1 MKKED
6 FIYASS
12 ICCTKWINGFKNPK
26 NVQIARILV
35 VKLDEI
41 GDMVNALPVFK
52 ELKNLY
58 PNAPITLWCKPFV
71 KTLLE
76 PMSTIDQIVTESKML
91 KGNYDLIVELRG
103 NFESIKYAFLHPPKY
118 RLDRATIRLR
128 NKLKHAS
135 HPHEVITNLQII
147 EPIISTLPSKPLIAL
162 DFKDSDIALA
172 DQFLS
177 QNNIKQFA
185 VFHCGARRKL
195 RQWKESNFIAVAKYL
210 NQHYQL
216 QIVFA
221 GDESDI
227 EMIARMQKSLDFTS
241 FSIAG
246 KFSLSTFAALCKRAR
261 IFLGNESGPLHVAA
275 ASGCAVL
282 GLYGPGEPHVF
293 YPWGSNGH
301 YLHEVLSCNPCD
313 QIHCKFPDNTCMD
326 RISIAAVQS
335 KLDTILAL

>member
-12 ICCTKWINGFKNPK
+12 ICCSTWVNGFKKPQNIH
-26 NVQIARILV
+26 VSRILI

-41 GDMVNALPVFK
+41 GDMVNAIPVFQ
-52 ELKNLY
+52 ELKNVY
-58 PNAPITLWCKPFV
+58 PSATQTLWCKPFV
-71 KTLLE
+71 KSLME
-76 PMSTIDQIVTESKML
+76 PMEAIDHIVLSAKELNGK
-91 KGNYDLIVELRG
+91 YDLIIELRG
-103 NFESIKYAFLHPPKY
+103 TFESIGYALLHPPQY
-118 RLDRATIRLR
+118 RLDRASVRLK
-128 NKLKHAS
+128 NKLNKGV
-135 HPHEVITNLQII
+135 HPHEVLTNLQII
-147 EPIISTLPSKPLIAL
+147 APLLNEIPSKPLIAL
-162 DFKDSDIALA
+162 DFKDSDIELA
-172 DQFLS
+172 NQFLN
-177 QNNIKQFA
+177 QNKINQFA

-221 GDESDI
+221 GDESDM

-246 KFSLSTFAALCKRAR
+246 KFSLPTFAALCKRAR
-261 IFLGNESGPLHVAA
+261 VFLGNESGPLHVAA
-275 ASGCAVL
+275 AAGCAVL

>member
-12 ICCTKWINGFKNPK
+12 ICCNKWINRFKDPK
-26 NVQIARILV
+26 KVQIARILI

-41 GDMVNALPVFK
+41 GDMVNALPVFQ
-52 ELKNLY
+52 ELKNVY
-58 PNAPITLWCKPFV
+58 PNAHLTLWCKSFV

-76 PMSTIDQIVTESKML
+76 PMSTIDQIVTESKTL
-91 KGNYDLIVELRG
+91 SGNYDLIIELRG
-103 NFESIKYAFLHPPKY
+103 NFDSIKYAFLHPPKY

-147 EPIISTLPSKPLIAL
+147 EPIMNTFPSKPLIAL
-162 DFKDSDIALA
+162 DFKDSEIELA
-172 DQFLS
+172 NEFLNK
-177 QNNIKQFA
+177 NNISQFA
-185 VFHCGARRKL
+185 VFHCGARKKL

-210 NQHYQL
+210 NQNYQL
-216 QIVFA
+216 QIIFA

-227 EMIARMQKSLDFTS
+227 EMIERMQNSLGFTS
-241 FSIAG
+241 FSVAG

-275 ASGCAVL
+275 ASGCSVL

-293 YPWGSNGH
+293 YPWGKNGH

-313 QIHCKFPDNTCMD
+313 QIHCEFPDNTCMD
-326 RISIAAVQS
+326 RISIKAVQS
-335 KLDTILAL
+335 KLDSILSL